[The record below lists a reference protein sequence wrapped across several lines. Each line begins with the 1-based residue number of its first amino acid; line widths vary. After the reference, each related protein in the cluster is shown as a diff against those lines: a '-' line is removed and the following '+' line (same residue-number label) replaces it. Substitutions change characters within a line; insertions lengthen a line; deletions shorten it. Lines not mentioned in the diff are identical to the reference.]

1 MTYQTVWMDN
11 IHKTTDAIKEHHRK
25 INWSP
30 TRNQHD
36 FKHGD
41 DSTEPK
47 ISLDLKLFSKLFG
60 NAIVISIDVYV
71 A

>member
-1 MTYQTVWMDN
+1 MDN

>member
-1 MTYQTVWMDN
+1 MVDN
-11 IHKTTDAIKEHHRK
+11 IHKTTDAIKEYHRK